1 MSAADVSFAM
11 GGVTGT
17 EVARQ
22 ASSIIL
28 LTDDFTCIIKAIMWG
43 RAVKDSVKKY
53 LLVSLYNLLTIKLAC
68 SYC

>member
-1 MSAADVSFAM
+1 MTAADVSFAM
-11 GGVTGT
+11 GGITST

-28 LTDDFTCIIKAIMWG
+28 LSDDFNGIIKVIMWG

-53 LLVSLYNLLTIKLAC
+53 LLVSFYNLLTMKFAC
-68 SYC
+68 SHC